1 MSNPY
6 NDDQLP
12 LDDSPDEQVVDLS
25 AEQKR
30 IKAMQGSPAEREHY
44 TKHIAIHSRAYQSA
58 VEYVDNLLAR
68 SARSLEPGGLWLLG
82 EGGVGKSFVLKY
94 IRDRYPPS
102 ETTTARRCPVISLT
116 FSSRPTEKEI
126 ISLLLMQLGQD
137 PSMLR
142 FQTLSELEHI
152 LVLAIRSADTLA
164 ILMDEAHHVWLN
176 VNAARVADRI
186 GGQVGDFLKR
196 LYDRTGVALI
206 FCGMPGMER
215 ILMMDSQAKTRW
227 NGVFRLSAFSYDVE
241 FLSVLASL
249 DECLPMPE
257 KSNLHEADLS
267 AKIYKVCDGNFRVLK
282 NFLAQAVFF
291 AAEAGSHSITPHL
304 SMACR
309 MICGQ
314 SHNPFEENAHA

>member
-1 MSNPY
+1 MVNPY

-12 LDDSPDEQVVDLS
+12 LDDEPNKPIEELN

-30 IKAMQGSPAEREHY
+30 LHAIQGNSVEREQY
-44 TKHIAIHSRAYQSA
+44 TRNIAIYSKTYHSA

-68 SARSLEPGGLWLLG
+68 SARSSEPGGLWLLG

-94 IRDRYPPS
+94 IRDHYPPS
-102 ETTTARRCPVISLT
+102 ETTKARRYPVISLT
-116 FSSRPTEKEI
+116 FSSRPTEKEVI
-126 ISLLLMQLGQD
+126 GLLLMQLGQD

-142 FQTLSELEHI
+142 FQTLDELKHI
-152 LVLAIRSADTLA
+152 LISAIRAAGTLA

-196 LYDRTGVALI
+196 LYDSTGVAFI

-215 ILMMDSQAKTRW
+215 ILMVDSQAKTRW
-227 NGVFRLSAFSYDVE
+227 NGIFRVTPFTYDLE
-241 FLSVLASL
+241 FISVLASL
-249 DECLPMPE
+249 DESLPMIE
-257 KSNLHEADLS
+257 KANLHEPGLS
-267 AKIYKVCDGNFRVLK
+267 AKIFKVCAGNFRVLK

-291 AAEAGSHSITPHL
+291 AAEANSKSIAPHL
-304 SMACR
+304 SMACS
-309 MICGQ
+309 MILGQ
-314 SHNPFEENAHA
+314 AHNPFDGDSHE